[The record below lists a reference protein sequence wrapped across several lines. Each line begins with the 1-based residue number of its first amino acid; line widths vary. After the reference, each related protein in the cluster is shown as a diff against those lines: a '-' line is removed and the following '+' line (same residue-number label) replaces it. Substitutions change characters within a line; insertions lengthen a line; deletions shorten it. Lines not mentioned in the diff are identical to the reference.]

1 MLRTGISNKDYHSGS
16 ELSSSIARKITSTSP
31 AHVREMLDN
40 PQPKTP
46 ALAMGGCFH
55 GLVLEPGKVESEF
68 GVKPDEIDG
77 NGPRTNAYKE
87 AFAEMEAENPDKQ
100 WLSATD
106 YDTCCEMAESCLEH
120 PVLSAYLA
128 ELDAII
134 EGSGYFR
141 YANAECRIRP
151 DYYLP
156 GADVVIDLKSTQDAS
171 VKGFTSSIRKYGYAQ
186 QACFYME
193 GLRALGYS
201 PKQFIFVAV
210 EKKPPYAVGVYTLR
224 GSDIERHRDDMR
236 QACFLWASCV
246 ANKVWP
252 GYSDYVE
259 TLELS
264 SNANRLCISEMAKR
278 YDISRS
284 FVYKIVNAYQ
294 LELRKFGREKTI
306 DMADFANAMR
316 SYNTG
321 EEV

>member
-1 MLRTGISNKDYHSGS
+1 
-16 ELSSSIARKITSTSP
+16 
-31 AHVREMLDN
+31 
-40 PQPKTP
+40 
-46 ALAMGGCFH
+46 
-55 GLVLEPGKVESEF
+55 
-68 GVKPDEIDG
+68 
-77 NGPRTNAYKE
+77 
-87 AFAEMEAENPDKQ
+87 
-100 WLSATD
+100 
-106 YDTCCEMAESCLEH
+106 
-120 PVLSAYLA
+120 
-128 ELDAII
+128 
-134 EGSGYFR
+134 
-141 YANAECRIRP
+141 
-151 DYYLP
+151 
-156 GADVVIDLKSTQDAS
+156 
-171 VKGFTSSIRKYGYAQ
+171 
-186 QACFYME
+186 ME